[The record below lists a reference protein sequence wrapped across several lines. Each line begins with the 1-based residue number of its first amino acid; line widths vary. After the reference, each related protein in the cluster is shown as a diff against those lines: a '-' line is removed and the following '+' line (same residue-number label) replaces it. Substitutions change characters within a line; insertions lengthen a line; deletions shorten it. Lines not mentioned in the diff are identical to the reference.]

1 VNNQPRPDA
10 NWEGHNLPGLFPS
23 SLYLAQLND
32 RQSDTIF
39 FSVHPYLEQLNDS
52 VFLMRFNFAPK
63 PNDASNPQNYAIS
76 GNSGAGEKQFQI
88 ELADAHTV
96 KFTFLKLGLL
106 PALSHIQITVNGIT
120 SVQDYE
126 LNALK
131 TAWFTEPDKR
141 PVITSAY
148 QEIMNDP
155 GDFAIASTSKPGKIW
170 LLALGKSSST
180 IQELESSVADGFGRV
195 INANQANR
203 DYPLMTQGLN
213 PAFYA
218 FYASDIDG
226 RVSMRSA
233 NLVYV
238 KKGVTT
244 SLVNH
249 HMNQFAVFANSG
261 GIKIIP
267 VEETRAYSAEVFDI
281 SGRLVQKINNASGD
295 LFVDIGKKQGIFVVR
310 IISDN
315 QAGVAKVMVT
325 P

>member
-1 VNNQPRPDA
+1 
-10 NWEGHNLPGLFPS
+10 
-23 SLYLAQLND
+23 LYLAQLNN

-63 PNDASNPQNYAIS
+63 PHEAANAQNYTIT

-88 ELADAHTV
+88 ELADTHAV
-96 KFTFLKLGLL
+96 KIIFSKLGLL
-106 PALSHIQITVNGIT
+106 PALSHIQITANGIT

-141 PVITSAY
+141 PVITSTY
-148 QEIMNDP
+148 QEITNDP
-155 GDFAIASTSKPGKIW
+155 GDFVIARTSKPGKIW
-170 LLALGKSSST
+170 LMALGKPSST
-180 IQELESSVADGFGRV
+180 IQELESSVVDGFGRV

-218 FYASDIDG
+218 FFASDMDG
-226 RVSMRSA
+226 RVSIRST

-238 KKGVTT
+238 KKGITT
-244 SLVNH
+244 GLISPP
-249 HMNQFAVFANSG
+249 MNQYAVFAISG
-261 GIKIIP
+261 GIKVMP
-267 VEETRAYSAEVFDI
+267 VEETRSYSAEIFDI
-281 SGRLVQKINNASGD
+281 SGRLVQKISNVSGD
-295 LFVDIGKKQGIFVVR
+295 YIINTEKKQGIFIVR
-310 IISDN
+310 IITDN
-315 QAGVAKVMVT
+315 YAGITKVMVN